1 MKALKVVAVLA
12 VIGLIARYAT
22 VSHKETV
29 AQRAIVNE
37 VKGLIENCR
46 TAGGNITIVGKAL
59 VWDMRS
65 DSRSGAHGM
74 LSGSRQAKSTDK
86 PITVFMVMGE
96 RNEQVG
102 TYSISHQPAYRQ
114 YMDVAVAVWPD
125 KKPIGFHSVISKE
138 PRSSRPVQQSPEYG
152 DPDRPIA
159 DWIETLRQVGQ

>member
-1 MKALKVVAVLA
+1 MKTAKVLAVLA
-12 VIGLIARYAT
+12 VVGLIVWYGT

-37 VKGLIENCR
+37 VRGLIQDCR
-46 TAGGNITIVGKAL
+46 TAGDKVTVTGKAL

-74 LSGSRQAKSTDK
+74 ISSSRQAKSTDK

-125 KKPIGFHSVISKE
+125 KKPVGFHSVVSKE
-138 PRSSRPVQQSPEYG
+138 PRSSRPVQQTPEYG
-152 DPDRPIA
+152 DPNEPIA
-159 DWIETLRQVGQ
+159 RWIDTLR